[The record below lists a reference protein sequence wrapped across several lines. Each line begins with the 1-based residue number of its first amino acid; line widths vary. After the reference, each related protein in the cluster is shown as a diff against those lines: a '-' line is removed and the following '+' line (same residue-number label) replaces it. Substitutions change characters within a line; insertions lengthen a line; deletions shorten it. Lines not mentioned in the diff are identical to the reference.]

1 MAKNLLNKYVW
12 LVETIYKAKRITF
25 EEINEKWLANDLSEG
40 IELAL
45 RTFHKWR
52 IAAEEMFGLDI
63 EVNFRQDFR
72 EADDDIMLLDDTSGV
87 NNVKMTHGA
96 EDAE

>member
-40 IELAL
+40 IE
-45 RTFHKWR
+45 
-52 IAAEEMFGLDI
+52 
-63 EVNFRQDFR
+63 N
-72 EADDDIMLLDDTSGV
+72 
-87 NNVKMTHGA
+87 KMYFSIIKIVMKVTIFFYSIIFK
-96 EDAE
+96 